1 METENPEMRD
11 EGFKWMLA
19 HKDGIKGA
27 DHQAMV
33 KPLMS
38 CLSDKVAKVRK
49 DAEEVIEVVMSYTG
63 FEPFSR

>member
-27 DHQAMV
+27 DH
-33 KPLMS
+33 
-38 CLSDKVAKVRK
+38 
-49 DAEEVIEVVMSYTG
+49 
-63 FEPFSR
+63 

>member
-1 METENPEMRD
+1 
-11 EGFKWMLA
+11 
-19 HKDGIKGA
+19 
-27 DHQAMV
+27 MV